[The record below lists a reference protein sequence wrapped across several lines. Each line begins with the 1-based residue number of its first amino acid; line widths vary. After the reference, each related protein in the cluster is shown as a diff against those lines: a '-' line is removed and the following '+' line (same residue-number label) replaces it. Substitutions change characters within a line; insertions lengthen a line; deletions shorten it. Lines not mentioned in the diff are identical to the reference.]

1 MCNLNPL
8 SRQYPLAVV
17 TVLLGLAAC
26 APEEPAEIAAEA
38 APTAA
43 AQALLA
49 RSIEVHDPAG
59 MWTSATVSLAWNGT
73 GSEGEERVAL
83 DLTLYPDGSTFA
95 MSGRY
100 RGREIAY
107 AASGDEV
114 SIAVDG
120 SDRIPA
126 ETAEELRLRREDGFF
141 WRSYFGF
148 LTGLPMKLR
157 DPGTRIDPEPLETEF
172 MGRPVS
178 AIRVTYDAEVG
189 GDTWYF
195 YFAPETAEL
204 VGCRFY
210 HDESVNDGEY
220 IVFEGLVESGGMRL
234 PARRSW
240 YVNADDRFLGS
251 DELSGL
257 TVSR

>member
-1 MCNLNPL
+1 MHTLNPVF
-8 SRQYPLAVV
+8 RPYPLAVLFV
-17 TVLLGLAAC
+17 SLGAAAC
-26 APEEPAEIAAEA
+26 APEETPEVEAEA
-38 APTAA
+38 APRTPAEE
-43 AQALLA
+43 LLE
-49 RSIEVHDPAG
+49 RSIQFHDPAG
-59 MWTSATVSLAWNGT
+59 LWTSGTVSLAWNGT

-83 DLTLYPDGSTFA
+83 DLMFYPDESAFA

-107 AASGDEV
+107 AASGNEL

-120 SDRIPA
+120 SDRIPE

-157 DPGTRIDPEPLETEF
+157 DPGTRIDSEPLETEF

-210 HDESVNDGEY
+210 HDESLNDGEY